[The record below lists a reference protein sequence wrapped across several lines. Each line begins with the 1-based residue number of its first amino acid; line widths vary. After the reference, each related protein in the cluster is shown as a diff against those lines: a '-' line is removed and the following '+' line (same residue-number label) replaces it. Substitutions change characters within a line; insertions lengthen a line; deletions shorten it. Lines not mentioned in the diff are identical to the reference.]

1 MTSLTSLC
9 VFCGSSP
16 GTDPAHMA
24 AGREMGQMMA
34 ENGVRLVYGAGST
47 GVMGAVARGCLEA
60 GGEVIGIIPQ
70 HLVDMEVAMKGLNDL
85 IVVPDMHTRKKMM
98 FDRADAFCALPG
110 GFGTLDETFEILT
123 WRQLGLHDK
132 PIILCS
138 IKDYWTPFLQ
148 IAESMRAEGFIR
160 PANMNLFRVVRTVA
174 EVLPVAREA
183 TPIATQAPQTN
194 LF

>member
-1 MTSLTSLC
+1 
-9 VFCGSSP
+9 
-16 GTDPAHMA
+16 MA
-24 AGREMGQMMA
+24 AGLALGQVMA

-47 GVMGAVARGCLEA
+47 GVMGAVARGCLDA
-60 GGEVIGIIPQ
+60 GGQVVGIIPQ
-70 HLVDMEVAMKGLNDL
+70 HLVDMEVAMKGLTEL

-132 PIILCS
+132 PIVLCN
-138 IKDYWTPFLQ
+138 INDYWARFLE
-148 IAESMRAEGFIR
+148 IAESMRDAGFIR
-160 PANMNLFRVVRTVA
+160 PANMNLFRVVQTIA
-174 EVLPVAREA
+174 EVLPAARAA
-183 TPIATQAPQTN
+183 TPEVTQAPQTN